1 MAAPTASN
9 IIYLWLIRFVG
20 AAYIITLNKMIK
32 DYSNK
37 NLFGIHIRKRKKS
50 KTIK

>member
-20 AAYIITLNKMIK
+20 AAYIINPKKMIK

-37 NLFGIHIRKRKKS
+37 NLFGVHTRKRKKS

>member
-20 AAYIITLNKMIK
+20 AAYIITPQKMIK

-37 NLFGIHIRKRKKS
+37 NLFDIRIQKRKKS
-50 KTIK
+50 KTTK